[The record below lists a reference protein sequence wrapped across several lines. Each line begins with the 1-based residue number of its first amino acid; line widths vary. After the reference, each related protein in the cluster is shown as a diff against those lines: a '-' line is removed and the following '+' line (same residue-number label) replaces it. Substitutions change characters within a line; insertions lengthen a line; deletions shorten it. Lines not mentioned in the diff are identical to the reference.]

1 MTIQGEYGIY
11 HLLDIIGS
19 GVFAT
24 VFKARWESFSINSG
38 LKDLNTYYAVKVILK
53 DKINDVMKKN
63 LKNEVGIL
71 RKVEGHENFVKL
83 VEVVITSK

>member
-1 MTIQGEYGIY
+1 M
-11 HLLDIIGS
+11 
-19 GVFAT
+19 
-24 VFKARWESFSINSG
+24 
-38 LKDLNTYYAVKVILK
+38 KVILK